1 MAWIRTIIGAML
13 AGLLPALLFIVL
25 QAQWRDWHKPAPVS
39 PPPAPINN
47 AQYSYA
53 PAVAKAAPSVVSIR
67 TATQN
72 KAEGKDRVSV
82 GLGSGVIFRAD
93 GIIITNY
100 HVIREA
106 DAIAIELRDG
116 RTMRADVLGFDF
128 LTDLAVLKVEP
139 SDLPAI
145 PRAPS
150 MPRVGD
156 VVLAIGFPVFLGQ
169 TVTVGIVSAT
179 ERLERGFIRLLQ
191 TDAAINRGNSGG
203 ALINASGEWIGINS
217 EVLPSQLG
225 IQGIGF
231 AIPADYVQ
239 RIVNDIIDHGR
250 VIRGSIGFVGTGTL
264 NEIRGEHDDN
274 PYLNAVRVDKVDEHG
289 PAFAGGMRDGDLIT
303 HFNGQ
308 LIGGVTDLLNRI
320 AETRPGTEIR
330 LRVRREGSDL
340 ELPIV
345 VAERPIDVPPPA
357 SEK

>member
-1 MAWIRTIIGAML
+1 MAWIKTLLGALL
-13 AGLLPALLFIVL
+13 AGLLPALLYIGL
-25 QAQWRDWHKPAPVS
+25 SHQWQLWHTPKPV
-39 PPPAPINN
+39 PPPPTPANL
-47 AQYSYA
+47 AQYSYS

-67 TATQN
+67 TATQSR
-72 KAEGKDRVSV
+72 AEGKGVSV
-82 GLGSGVIFRAD
+82 GLGSGVIFQAD
-93 GIIITNY
+93 GVIVTNY

-116 RTMRADVLGFDF
+116 RTMRADVIGFDF
-128 LTDLAVLKVEP
+128 PTDLAVLKVGQA
-139 SDLPAI
+139 DLPAI
-145 PRAPS
+145 PRAPA
-150 MPRVGD
+150 PPHVGD

-203 ALINASGEWIGINS
+203 ALINAAGEWIGINS

-231 AIPADYVQ
+231 AIPSDHVQ

-264 NEIRGEHDDN
+264 NEIRGEHEDN
-274 PYLNAVRVDKVDEHG
+274 PFLNAVRVDKVDENG
-289 PAFAGGMRDGDLIT
+289 TAYAGGMRDGDLIT

-320 AETRPGTEIR
+320 AESRPGTEIR
-330 LRVRREGSDL
+330 LRVRRDNTDQDL
-340 ELPIV
+340 RII
-345 VAERPIDVPPPA
+345 VAERPADIPPA
-357 SEK
+357 VSK